1 MLERKPSSPFSV
13 LFGVWGCK
21 SQIRV
26 RQEELSKW
34 VTRGSTCDRTT
45 DGSFALNNL
54 LPLPACCSSTPRTTS
69 PSGISSMMTSPLR
82 LYTTNTYCLNAWS
95 NVKDFSDCA
104 PSAVCNFFSDFHTNT
119 SVSVLP
125 RRASGSVTMA
135 TRACLGGLHLAAI
148 LSLDFGSLAVSAP
161 RSPHTSQT
169 ISLCV
174 SPVLPRATCVMKQHC
189 HVCCLIVVMGWRFCC
204 FSLYWPNKVEL
215 FFFFHC
221 SLFIV
226 YKVTRLLQIR
236 KICITRWVN
245 YMYVWVA
252 IIKKKKKSLWLT

>member
-34 VTRGSTCDRTT
+34 VTRGSSCDRTT
-45 DGSFALNNL
+45 DRSFTLNNL
-54 LPLPACCSSTPRTTS
+54 LPHPAWCSSTPRTTS

-104 PSAVCNFFSDFHTNT
+104 PSAVCNFFSDFDTNT

-161 RSPHTSQT
+161 RSPHTTQT
-169 ISLCV
+169 ISCV
-174 SPVLPRATCVMKQHC
+174 FHLFSRVPLVSWSN
-189 HVCCLIVVMGWRFCC
+189 IVVCVA
-204 FSLYWPNKVEL
+204 SLLWWVDVFAAFLCTDQTKL
-215 FFFFHC
+215 SFFFFFHC
-221 SLFIV
+221 SLFTV
-226 YKVTRLLQIR
+226 YCLQ
-236 KICITRWVN
+236 
-245 YMYVWVA
+245 
-252 IIKKKKKSLWLT
+252 